1 MADWLTPALA
11 YIPQW
16 IAHQRRL
23 TEMPG
28 IAVAVADRGKLVLN
42 QAFGLANLATGE
54 ALTPRHRF
62 RVASHS
68 KTFTA
73 TGIMRL
79 LEAGRLRL
87 DDTAG
92 QYVPGLHPEV
102 AQASIAQLLSHTAGI
117 TRDGADTGQW
127 ADRRPFL
134 NEAELRAA
142 LAAPPVLPPNTR
154 MKYSNH
160 AFGLAGL
167 VIAAVT
173 GETYNDWIAREV
185 VARAKLADTQPDVP
199 LAKGAKFSRG
209 HSSKA
214 ALGARL
220 VIPADNSTHALASAT
235 GFLSTAGDLAS
246 FFATLD
252 PEAPRSIL
260 SAASRREMTRRQWP
274 VPDSPGNRFYGLGT
288 IHSHVG
294 ASQIGEWA
302 MYGHSG
308 GFQGVKTQTAT
319 IPSRKLTVSVL
330 TNAADGNPQLLLEG
344 VVHILRAFAE
354 AGPPAKALSGWSGRW
369 WSLWDAVDLVP
380 MGGKVLAAL
389 PGQAN
394 PFADVAELEVTG
406 ADEAVI
412 RKAGGF
418 GSHGEPARLVRG
430 RGGKVAAVLM
440 AGGKLVD
447 EAAIG
452 KELRARYGAG

>member
-1 MADWLTPALA
+1 MADWLAPALA

-16 IAHQRRL
+16 IAHQRRI

-28 IAVAVADRGKLVLN
+28 IAVAVAQGGKLVLD

-54 ALTPRHRF
+54 ALTPKHLF

-73 TGIMRL
+73 VGIMRL

-87 DDTAG
+87 DDAAG
-92 QYVPGLHPEV
+92 QYVQGLHPEV
-102 AQASIAQLLSHTAGI
+102 AKATIAQLLSHTAGI
-117 TRDGADTGQW
+117 VRDGDDTGQW

-142 LAAPPVLPPNTR
+142 LAEAPVIPANTR

-173 GETYNDWIAREV
+173 GEDYNSWIAREV
-185 VARAKLADTQPDVP
+185 VKKAGLENTAPDAPVGP
-199 LAKGAKFSRG
+199 KVKTSRG
-209 HSSKA
+209 HSSKW
-214 ALGARL
+214 ALGERL
-220 VIPADNSTHALASAT
+220 VIPADNCTHALASAT
-235 GFLSTAGDLAS
+235 GFLSTAGDLAR
-246 FFATLD
+246 FYATLD
-252 PEAPRSIL
+252 PAAPKSII
-260 SAASRREMTRRQWP
+260 SAASRREMTRQQWP
-274 VPDSPGNRFYGLGT
+274 VPDTAGDRHYGLGT
-288 IHSHVG
+288 IHGRVG
-294 ASQIGEWA
+294 DWE

-308 GFQGVKTQTAT
+308 GFQGVRTQTAT
-319 IPSRKLTVSVL
+319 IPSQKLTVSVL
-330 TNAADGNPQLLLEG
+330 TNAADGNPALLLEG
-344 VVHILRAFAE
+344 VVHILRAFQKHGAPGKAV
-354 AGPPAKALSGWSGRW
+354 AGWTGRW

-380 MGGKVLAAL
+380 MGNTVFLAV

-394 PFADVAELEVTG
+394 PFADVSELEVTG
-406 ADEAVI
+406 ADVAVI
-412 RKAGGF
+412 RKSGGF
-418 GSHGEPARLVRG
+418 GSHGEAARLVRG
-430 RGGKVAAVLM
+430 RGGKVASVVY

-452 KELRARYGAG
+452 KELRARYAAG